1 MCSAGRGR
9 QRRKC
14 KEETDDVRKVGRG
27 KVIWSYKHSQGFVI
41 LITWKTT
48 GEVVRRV
55 VTLVDLHF
63 RLVPNLLS
71 PVKTTVGSKRR
82 ED

>member
-9 QRRKC
+9 QGRKC

-27 KVIWSYKHSQGFVI
+27 KVIWSYKHSQDFVI

-63 RLVPNLLS
+63 RLVPKS
-71 PVKTTVGSKRR
+71 PVPGKDYSG
-82 ED
+82 